1 MNGLI
6 YEQTNWQGNMGHGRN
21 FADITWIALALVL
34 LLVHKK
40 RKFTTIVNLLLDSAT
55 FSND

>member
-40 RKFTTIVNLLLDSAT
+40 RKFTTIVNLLFDSAT